1 MIMLIISNTYIL
13 LGVKYDYEIDL
24 IIIQIPMYAFFC
36 EITIIV
42 MRNLSVPGAKVKAG
56 LWILK

>member
-1 MIMLIISNTYIL
+1 MLIILNTYIL

-36 EITIIV
+36 EITIII
-42 MRNLSVPGAKVKAG
+42 MKNLSLLGAEVKAG

>member
-1 MIMLIISNTYIL
+1 MIMLIILNTYIL

-36 EITIIV
+36 EITIII
-42 MRNLSVPGAKVKAG
+42 MKNLSLLGAEVKAG
-56 LWILK
+56 L